1 MKKVTLSEDTVETL
15 VQASRMGL
23 ITMERQARHAEDRYE
38 RNNIQGLIRRTE
50 AAIQSVEGIT
60 IDLEV
65 KEIRPDANQR
75 PLVTDVGD
83 GFSESKESWIEGRR

>member
-1 MKKVTLSEDTVETL
+1 MRKVTLSEDTVETL

-23 ITMERQARHAEDRYE
+23 ITMERQARRTEDRYE

-60 IDLEV
+60 IGLEI
-65 KEIRPDANQR
+65 KETQPVAKQR
-75 PLVTDVGD
+75 RLVSDVGE